1 MTPSNS
7 QPTTSFARSTTAVLS
22 TGTPLIQ
29 ESARETKSP
38 PIFRNRVIDKKGLRN
53 LIAWAYKEFGTS
65 ATTAIA
71 DELKDLGFH
80 YATQAAVSI
89 SVDDLRIPEDK
100 KVLLNEAEEE
110 ITRTEERYRLGEI
123 TEVERHTK
131 VIDTWT
137 ETNERLVKAVKRT
150 FTEHDPLNSVW
161 MMANSGARG
170 NMSQVRQL
178 VGMRGL
184 MANPQGEI
192 IDLPIRTNFRE
203 GLTVTEYVISSYGAR
218 KGLVDTA
225 LRTADSGYLTRRL
238 VDVAQD
244 MIVRDEDCGTQRG
257 IIIHADEKGRYQNNK
272 LVGRLTAENITT
284 IVKVTHVTI
293 LGGKLHPCNN
303 TAILKRFEK
312 GMLVQ
317 PGDQLQEERKTSSLA
332 LVQAVKT
339 PEGSALLVSKLPQ
352 KTWEVKP
359 GDSLQVAD
367 GSWID
372 GETRLNEEIVSL
384 NSGLVVVSESNGTSY
399 VSLVKG
405 SLHLCKDKKALKRFE
420 KGSLAKP
427 GDTLTKNLTVNQYT
441 YVRSTVSG
449 QDNALFLSEFDPQND
464 YNINTNDFPL
474 LVKKNQ
480 WIDRNAELA
489 NGVLSPISG
498 IINTYPTK
506 KEQLLLPRNS
516 EISLEVS
523 AQLEARQVKAVKV
536 RSPLT
541 CETPKSVCR
550 RCYGWALAHNKLVDL
565 GEAVGIVAAQSIGEP
580 GTQLTMRTFH
590 TGGVST
596 AETGTVRSIL
606 TGTVSLGDQARV
618 RPYRTPH
625 GRNAHI
631 AETNFQLTV
640 RSTSGQ
646 EQSVSITSSS
656 VLFVENGSA
665 VKRDDVLGQIAG
677 GNVKKSVEKA
687 TKDVICDLAGQVN
700 YDKEIQPREATDR
713 QGNVTVKAQRL
724 GQLWVLSGDVYNL
737 PPNAEPVVEA
747 GCAVQAGDVL
757 AESRLRSE
765 YGGDVRLRDATGDS
779 REVQIV
785 TAKLTI
791 KDLKLVHE
799 SSHVGELWNLE
810 SEDGLSYRL
819 NTNPGSKIGHGE
831 VIAELSDE
839 RFRTQSGGLV
849 KFSPGLSIK
858 KARSAKHGFELSHGG
873 TLLWIPQETHEINKD
888 ISLLMVKNH
897 QRIEAGTEVVKDI
910 FSQTSGIVTVI
921 QKNDI
926 LREITV
932 QSGIVHYCDMNN
944 PSHKEA
950 LERFSEEGM
959 LVNPGDVLIE
969 GGLTEAP
976 TTSQMDGV
984 AIRADNS
991 ITILSG
997 KLRLCNNQSILKR
1010 FREGM
1015 LLNPG
1020 MAVVDD
1026 FITDVFTYVQS
1037 VETPQGSALLVSPLS
1052 QSGDVHL
1059 CHDKHACE
1067 PFRNGQLVYPGQP
1080 ITEELLADALACVE
1094 VVETLEGSGLRVSPF
1109 DQQQTCPIPASV
1121 QPVHDHGQWVE
1132 KGTKLVVATP
1142 TLIAENIHYVE
1153 SVMSPSE
1160 GSPFLL
1166 LRPVEEFAIPDD
1178 AYVPATTL
1186 ARQPKGP
1193 SMALKAQQ
1201 RLMFK
1206 DGELVKSVEPVELLR
1221 TQVILETSDTTP
1233 QMTVDVEMVPGR
1245 TKKGQRLSMVI
1256 LESLLVRRDTLSD
1269 ATHGSTHTE
1278 LKIEDGKRV
1287 KPGQVIATTQILCKE
1302 DGVVQIPPL
1311 EARIKKPWD
1320 TALEKDAVI
1329 ELSTVERIN
1338 REAKSGGS
1346 KPAEFEA
1353 EPVRRLI
1360 VERESD
1366 TCNIVVP
1373 KDISVDVKS
1382 GERLVQGD
1390 TLVKDYKDM
1399 PDCQL
1404 KIRSGDVYPCHDK
1417 HACEPFR
1424 EGQLVYPGQPIPT
1437 TEELPPAD
1445 ALACVEA
1452 VETPE
1457 GPGLLVSPF
1466 EQQQTCPI
1474 HASQCVHDHGQWV
1487 EKGTE
1492 LVATS
1497 SQIGGLAKVTKTP
1510 HSQTVSIRS
1519 GQLKPCTNKSTLDCF
1534 QKGQLAVG
1542 GRVLDENITLD
1553 TLTFV
1558 KSVDRPEGSMLL
1570 LSPVQEFTTL
1580 QETCELSETNYN
1592 DQLHLCQDKQTLE
1605 FFQEGLLS
1613 DTSNEMLVQA
1623 VTAASDKEKLRML
1636 VKNLIDPSGEQ
1647 CSHSQLLRGDFMK
1660 EPVSRLREI
1669 CEENN
1674 LTKSSSSR
1682 KQLLIQHLKDSRMP
1696 EIIIFSNDK
1705 QINNKQESS
1714 LEDYERYL
1722 EEQPKPQ
1729 LQSYLQKFGN
1739 LKRADSSKQNLLRTI
1754 KNKMKK
1760 FIGTDVVTVAPL
1772 IFFGLPTLANDS
1784 QIEKILKE
1792 PGTIEVVYP
1801 GKGFDEWSEKEPGT
1815 IKVVYPEKGF
1825 DEWSE
1830 EELEELCRHKEL
1842 LPSEAEEYRFLLDQA
1857 GIQPKPRTLDALNKD
1872 ELAQLIRELRPSSA
1886 VYVQVVDTPEGSAL
1900 LLSPVQVEKFAVP
1913 EETYEFSSKDIL
1925 TVADGQWIE
1934 PGTRLTKT
1942 PITSQMDGVAILRDN
1957 SVTILSGE
1965 LHLRNNQ
1972 SILKRF
1978 RKGMLVKPGMAVVDD
1993 FTDVF
1998 TYVQSVETP
2007 QGSAL
2012 LVSPLSEEVHQINR
2026 TQLQVQPGDYVQSGD
2041 IVAQG
2046 LKTKRSGIVVIG
2058 EVHTTSPT
2066 SGVVEAIRP
2075 GWLRLRVGRPYMVSP
2090 ESILHVRDGGLVQRG
2105 DALALLVFER
2115 AKTGDI
2121 VQGLPRIE
2129 ELLEARRPRD
2139 ASVLCQSSGRVKL
2152 EIGEDEEVLVKIVED
2167 QHGDDSYD
2175 IPADHNIF
2183 GGPVKVNRPAPWDED
2198 QHKTALLGVVELS
2211 TMMVK
2216 DLQDLCR
2223 RHSLKGYTQWKKPEL
2238 CRRLERA
2245 GIPAPPPALQDLKA
2259 DQLIDLVEKLDPSGV
2274 QRAKLLKGDFKQKT
2288 LTELKELAKQH
2299 QLKIT
2304 IQKATGKKA
2313 GLIQRLKEANISM
2326 PALPLN
2332 EQNKADLIAFIDEI
2346 DPSKEK
2352 RAAFVEGSFA
2362 DESSRQLKQYCKAH
2376 GLKAYS
2382 KLSKPALCT
2391 VLEKAGVQAPPRPLE
2406 KLEQP
2411 QLVQLADRLDPTGEK
2426 AAILLKQ
2433 SLENQPIKVL
2443 QSLCKD
2449 HGLKSSSQQSQ
2460 SAKKAELCQRLS
2472 QAGILPPPQPLG
2484 QLKKGELIQLIRQM
2498 EAPTPTEGR
2507 QPEPDPDRRMTED
2520 DRVHVYD
2527 IPLGRN
2533 VMVSDGHR
2541 VQAGSA
2547 LTDGP
2552 INPHDLLDI
2561 HFKDLLRRRQSTME
2575 AAQGAIATV
2584 QQRLVDEVQS
2594 VYQSQGVT
2602 IDNKHIEVIVRQ
2614 MTSKVRIE
2622 DAGDTTLLPGELVEL
2637 PQVAKTNAAFAETG
2651 GMQAQF
2657 SPMLLGITKA
2667 SLNTDSFISAA
2678 SFQETTRV
2686 LTEAAIEG
2694 KSDLLRGL
2702 KENVIIG
2709 RLIPAGTG
2717 FDGFDDQ
2724 LRDEVGPHPDI
2735 LDDDQT
2741 GYRRLSSLRPDYTV
2755 EIPVPSHSAPVLDD
2769 PSDEQLRKARRRIDD
2784 TSVSPAALTRPGEHH
2799 DQVDTV
2805 FPSEILPEK
2814 REDTT
2819 EEPDQNRKNPEE
2831 NLIHDS
2837 AQAEAMETEP
2847 QPMDEGV

>member
-1 MTPSNS
+1 MTLSNP
-7 QPTTSFARSTTAVLS
+7 QPTTSLASSTTAVLS
-22 TGTPLIQ
+22 SGTPLAQ
-29 ESARETKSP
+29 KRAHETKSRLV
-38 PIFRNRVIDKKGLRN
+38 FRNRVIDKNGLRN

-89 SVDDLRIPEDK
+89 SVDDLRIPEEK
-100 KVLLNEAEEE
+100 KELLNEAEEE
-110 ITRTEERYRLGEI
+110 ITRTEERYRLGKI

-137 ETNERLVKAVKRT
+137 ETNERLVEAVKRT
-150 FTEHDPLNSVW
+150 FTQNDPLNSVW

-257 IIIHADEKGRYQNNK
+257 IVIKADEKGSYQRE
-272 LVGRLTAENITT
+272 LVGRLTAEDIKQL
-284 IVKVTHVTI
+284 VKVTHVII
-293 LGGKLHPCNN
+293 LGGTLQLCKDK
-303 TAILKRFEK
+303 AVLKRFDK
-312 GMLVQ
+312 GILVQ
-317 PGDQLQEERKTSSLA
+317 PGDELQGELKSSSLA

-339 PEGSALLVSKLPQ
+339 REGSALLVSELPQ
-352 KTWEVKP
+352 KTWKIEP
-359 GDSLQVAD
+359 EASLKVAD
-367 GSWID
+367 GNWVEA
-372 GETRLNEEIVSL
+372 ETMLTEEIISP
-384 NSGLVVVSESNGTSY
+384 NKGLVVVRESNGISY
-399 VSLVKG
+399 ISLLEG
-405 SLHLCKDKKALKRFE
+405 SLHICEDKKILKRFE
-420 KGSLAKP
+420 KGLLAKP
-427 GDTLTKNLTVNQYT
+427 KDVLAKNLTVNQYT
-441 YVRSTVSG
+441 YVQSIVSG
-449 QDNALFLSEFDPQND
+449 QDNFLFLSEFTPQNN
-464 YNINTNDFPL
+464 YTINTNTL

-480 WIDRNAELA
+480 WVERDTK
-489 NGVLSPISG
+489 LSNDVFSKMAGLIS
-498 IINTYPTK
+498 TYLIK
-506 KEQLLLPRNS
+506 KEKEELLWPRNT
-516 EISLEVS
+516 EISLEIS
-523 AQLEARQVKAVKV
+523 KQLEKRQVKEVKV

-550 RCYGWALAHNKLVDL
+550 HCYGWALAHNKLVDL

-596 AETGTVRSIL
+596 AETGTVRSTL
-606 TGTVSLGDQARV
+606 AGTVSLGGQV

-625 GRNAHI
+625 GVNAYI
-631 AETNFQLTV
+631 SETDFQLTV
-640 RSTSGQ
+640 RSTSGEKQ
-646 EQSVSITSSS
+646 VVSITSGS
-656 VLFVENGSA
+656 VLFAEDGSA

-687 TKDVICDLAGQVN
+687 IKDVICDLAGQVK

-791 KDLKLVHE
+791 KDLKLIHE
-799 SSHVGELWNLE
+799 SSHVGELWSLE
-810 SEDGLSYRL
+810 TEDGLSYRL
-819 NTNPGSKIGHGE
+819 HTNPGSKISHGE

-849 KFSPGLSIK
+849 KFSPGLTIK

-910 FSQTSGIVTVI
+910 FSQTSGVVTVI

-932 QSGIVHYCDMNN
+932 RSGNVHYCDINN
-944 PSHKEA
+944 YSHREA

-969 GGLTEAP
+969 NE
-976 TTSQMDGV
+976 
-984 AIRADNS
+984 
-991 ITILSG
+991 
-997 KLRLCNNQSILKR
+997 
-1010 FREGM
+1010 
-1015 LLNPG
+1015 
-1020 MAVVDD
+1020 
-1026 FITDVFTYVQS
+1026 
-1037 VETPQGSALLVSPLS
+1037 
-1052 QSGDVHL
+1052 
-1059 CHDKHACE
+1059 
-1067 PFRNGQLVYPGQP
+1067 
-1080 ITEELLADALACVE
+1080 
-1094 VVETLEGSGLRVSPF
+1094 
-1109 DQQQTCPIPASV
+1109 
-1121 QPVHDHGQWVE
+1121 
-1132 KGTKLVVATP
+1132 
-1142 TLIAENIHYVE
+1142 LIAENIYYVE
-1153 SVMSPSE
+1153 SVADPSE

-1178 AYVPATTL
+1178 AYVPATIQVK
-1186 ARQPKGP
+1186 QPKGP

-1206 DGELVKSVEPVELLR
+1206 DGELVKSVESVELLR
-1221 TQVILETSDTTP
+1221 TQIILETSDTTP
-1233 QMTVDVEMVPGR
+1233 QMTVDVEVVLGR
-1245 TKKGQRLSMVI
+1245 TKKSQRLSMVI

-1278 LKIEDGKRV
+1278 LKVEDGKRV

-1311 EARIKKPWD
+1311 EARINKPGD
-1320 TALEKDAVI
+1320 TTLEKDTII
-1329 ELSTVERIN
+1329 ELSKIEELN
-1338 REAKSGGS
+1338 REVKDRSK

-1366 TCNIVVP
+1366 VCNIAVP
-1373 KDISVDVKS
+1373 NETSVNVKP
-1382 GERLVQGD
+1382 GEHLVQGD
-1390 TLVKDYKDM
+1390 SLVKHQEGLS
-1399 PDCQL
+1399 DCQV
-1404 KIRSGDVYPCHDK
+1404 KIRSGNVHFCQDK
-1417 HACEPFR
+1417 HAHEPFR
-1424 EGQLVYPGQPIPT
+1424 KGQLAYPWQLI
-1437 TEELPPAD
+1437 TEDLRTD
-1445 ALACVEA
+1445 ALSCIEA

-1457 GPGLLVSPF
+1457 GSALLISPF
-1466 EQQQTCPI
+1466 DQQQTCPI
-1474 HASQCVHDHGQWV
+1474 HASTQQVHRHGQWID
-1487 EKGTE
+1487 KGTE
-1492 LVATS
+1492 LMTTS
-1497 SQIGGLAKVTKTP
+1497 SRVRGLAKVTKNP

-1519 GQLKPCTNKSTLDCF
+1519 GQLISCTNKNTLECF
-1534 QKGQLAVG
+1534 QQGQLVIE
-1542 GRVLDENITLD
+1542 GRALDEDIILD

-1558 KSVDRPEGSMLL
+1558 ESVDGPEGAMLL
-1570 LSPVQEFTTL
+1570 LSPVQEFTIPQEFYSFNQDTPLLVVNGQWVEAGTEIMPDVYSKLSGVVMIDYNEQELIIFHGIL
-1580 QETCELSETNYN
+1580 QM
-1592 DQLHLCQDKQTLE
+1592 CQEKSILDR
-1605 FFQEGLLS
+1605 FREGLLS
-1613 DTSNEMLVQA
+1613 DM
-1623 VTAASDKEKLRML
+1623 
-1636 VKNLIDPSGEQ
+1636 
-1647 CSHSQLLRGDFMK
+1647 
-1660 EPVSRLREI
+1660 
-1669 CEENN
+1669 
-1674 LTKSSSSR
+1674 
-1682 KQLLIQHLKDSRMP
+1682 
-1696 EIIIFSNDK
+1696 NDK
-1705 QINNKQESS
+1705 IISENSS
-1714 LEDYERYL
+1714 E
-1722 EEQPKPQ
+1722 
-1729 LQSYLQKFGN
+1729 N
-1739 LKRADSSKQNLLRTI
+1739 
-1754 KNKMKK
+1754 
-1760 FIGTDVVTVAPL
+1760 
-1772 IFFGLPTLANDS
+1772 
-1784 QIEKILKE
+1784 
-1792 PGTIEVVYP
+1792 
-1801 GKGFDEWSEKEPGT
+1801 SEKSQN
-1815 IKVVYPEKGF
+1815 F
-1825 DEWSE
+1825 
-1830 EELEELCRHKEL
+1830 
-1842 LPSEAEEYRFLLDQA
+1842 
-1857 GIQPKPRTLDALNKD
+1857 
-1872 ELAQLIRELRPSSA
+1872 SA
-1886 VYVQVVDTPEGSAL
+1886 VYIQSVDTPEGSAL
-1900 LLSPVQVEKFAVP
+1900 LLSPVYAKTFKIP
-1913 EETYEFSSKDIL
+1913 EDIYVFNL
-1925 TVADGQWIE
+1925 DINLLITDGQWIE
-1934 PGTRLTKT
+1934 PGTLLTDA
-1942 PITSQMDGVAILRDN
+1942 PITSQKEGVAVLTDKSI
-1957 SVTILSGE
+1957 TILSGE
-1965 LHLRNNQ
+1965 QHLCDNQ
-1972 SILKRF
+1972 NILKRF
-1978 RKGMLVKPGMAVVDD
+1978 RKGILVNPGIALVNN
-1993 FTDVF
+1993 FITDAL
-1998 TYVQSVETP
+1998 TYVQSVDTP
-2007 QGSAL
+2007 RGSAL
-2012 LVSPLSEEVHQINR
+2012 LISPLSQDVYQINR
-2026 TQLQVQPGDYVQSGD
+2026 TQTPLQVQQGQYVKRGDM
-2041 IVAQG
+2041 VAPG

-2058 EVHTTSPT
+2058 EVHATSPT

-2139 ASVLCQSSGRVKL
+2139 ASVLCQSSGHVKL
-2152 EIGEDEEVLVKIVED
+2152 EIGEDEEVLVKVIED
-2167 QHGDDSYD
+2167 QQGDGSYD
-2175 IPADHNIF
+2175 IPADHSMF
-2183 GGPVKVNRPAPWDED
+2183 GGATKVNKPAPWDED
-2198 QHKTALLGVVELS
+2198 QHKTVLLGVGELG
-2211 TMMVK
+2211 TMKVK

-2223 RHSLKGYTQWKKPEL
+2223 RHGLKGYTQWKKPEL

-2245 GIPAPPPALQDLKA
+2245 GVTPPPPALQDLKA
-2259 DQLIDLVEKLDPSGV
+2259 EQLIELVEKLDPSGV
-2274 QRAKLLKGDFKQKT
+2274 QRAELLPQVVGVPLEQPALKTVKKDQLVALVEKLDPSGEQRAELLPQVGVVLKQPALKTVKKDQLVALVEKLDPDQRMELLAQVGVSLKPPTLKMVKRDQLVALVKKLDSSQQKELLAEVRSDSRKQQLIQCLKDSGVSEKIVSLQNQERISSTDEQLDNKQRYFLEDYEHHLEQQSKLQLQNYLQKFGDLKRDDSSKQNSLHAIKSKIEKFIDAAVVTVAPLVFFQSPTLANDTQIKAALEGTVEVVEQHSSPVKQSPDEQSEAELERRCRESGLKLPSLPKPLTLKTVKKDQLVALVEKLNPNQRTDLLAQVGVTLKQPALKTVKKDQLVALVEKLDPSGEQLAELLKGD
-2288 LTELKELAKQH
+2288 
-2299 QLKIT
+2299 
-2304 IQKATGKKA
+2304 
-2313 GLIQRLKEANISM
+2313 
-2326 PALPLN
+2326 
-2332 EQNKADLIAFIDEI
+2332 
-2346 DPSKEK
+2346 
-2352 RAAFVEGSFA
+2352 V
-2362 DESSRQLKQYCKAH
+2362 SSET
-2376 GLKAYS
+2376 S
-2382 KLSKPALCT
+2382 
-2391 VLEKAGVQAPPRPLE
+2391 
-2406 KLEQP
+2406 
-2411 QLVQLADRLDPTGEK
+2411 
-2426 AAILLKQ
+2426 
-2433 SLENQPIKVL
+2433 
-2443 QSLCKD
+2443 
-2449 HGLKSSSQQSQ
+2449 
-2460 SAKKAELCQRLS
+2460 
-2472 QAGILPPPQPLG
+2472 PPPQPLA
-2484 QLKKGELIQLIRQM
+2484 QLKKGELIALIREM
-2498 EAPTPTEGR
+2498 EPPALTEV
-2507 QPEPDPDRRMTED
+2507 PPVVEPPMTED
-2520 DRVHVYD
+2520 DRVHIYD

-2533 VMVSDGHR
+2533 VMVSNGHQ

-2552 INPHDLLDI
+2552 VNPHDLLDI

-2594 VYQSQGVT
+2594 VYRSQGVT

-2614 MTSKVRIE
+2614 MTNKVRIE

-2637 PQVAKTNAAFAETG
+2637 PQVAKTNAAIAEIG

-2741 GYRRLSSLRPDYTV
+2741 GYRRLSSLRPDYTI

-2784 TSVSPAALTRPGEHH
+2784 TSGSAAALTRPGEHH
-2799 DQVDTV
+2799 DPGTTM
-2805 FPSEILPEK
+2805 FPSEIPPEE
-2814 REDTT
+2814 RDDRT
-2819 EEPDQNRKNPEE
+2819 EEPEQNWQSPEE

-2837 AQAEAMETEP
+2837 TQAEALDTEP
-2847 QPMDEGV
+2847 QPMDEGFEL